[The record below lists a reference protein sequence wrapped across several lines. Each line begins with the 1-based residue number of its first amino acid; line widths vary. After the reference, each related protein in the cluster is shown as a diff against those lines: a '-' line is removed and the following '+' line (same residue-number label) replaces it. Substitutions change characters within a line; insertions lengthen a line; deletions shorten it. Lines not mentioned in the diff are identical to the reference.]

1 MKADS
6 KNKGVKETMREGDSN
21 KEPILITIEFEETT
35 RAGRKLEIAEVHS
48 GEHFEFG
55 RLV

>member
-1 MKADS
+1 
-6 KNKGVKETMREGDSN
+6 MREGDSN